1 MLYRCGYLKED
12 ITVIT
17 QQELRQSCHELHEQA
32 EKTPLAQALINGTI
46 TAPQYKQLMWQLYMI
61 ADALESRVSLGL
73 GDLQRRQW
81 LAQDC
86 AHSGDGKV
94 STLLSTSTYVS
105 ELMGLR
111 EDQLRGHV
119 YVHYMG
125 WLYGGQMLRK
135 SLKLPAAH
143 LQFQNVKVC
152 VDHIRAT
159 ILADIA
165 THDAD
170 QAQRGFQSIIE
181 IYNELY
187 AAS

>member
-1 MLYRCGYLKED
+1 M
-12 ITVIT
+12 IT
-17 QQELRQSCHELHEQA
+17 QQELRQACHEYHEQA
-32 EKTPLAQALINGTI
+32 EKTPLAQALITGTV
-46 TAPQYKQLMWQLYMI
+46 TSVHYKQLMWQLYMI
-61 ADALESRVSLGL
+61 ADALESRVNLGM
-73 GDLQRRQW
+73 GDLQRRHL

-86 AHSGDGKV
+86 AHSGPGNV

-105 ELMGLR
+105 ELMSLR

-135 SLKLPAAH
+135 ALKLPTAH
-143 LQFQNVKVC
+143 LQFQNVKAC
-152 VDHIRAT
+152 VDHIRSN
-159 ILADIA
+159 ILVDIA

-187 AAS
+187 SAG